1 MSTTKDRYAAYASS
15 TTNDS
20 LVFDYEYQGCIL
32 LVSHLN
38 AHTANGI
45 NWLQCVVVT
54 GLRRGA
60 GRSSTWIVE
69 VHGSD
74 GIASTEHANGEEI
87 DSKHVGESSS
97 EGNEEAESQDHT
109 QLASN
114 KELDTPPDDAS
125 KDEESEDDNIAVSAS
140 QGPPS
145 GGPGPAVYI
154 IRNLTKPSVEDVSED
169 YEPPTVPLRFF
180 SY

>member
-38 AHTANGI
+38 AHTTNGI
-45 NWLQCVVVT
+45 NWLNAVVVT

-87 DSKHVGESSS
+87 DSKHEGESSS
-97 EGNEEAESQDHT
+97 EGNEEAESQDHIT
-109 QLASN
+109 ASN
-114 KELDTPPDDAS
+114 KELDAPPDDAS
-125 KDEESEDDNIAVSAS
+125 KDEESKDDNIAVSAS